1 MSHNNNIFVLT
12 ELHKAAKMGMDSIS
26 FVSEKTEDSTFKD
39 NLSFQYTQYGNLLE
53 ETNKLFEN
61 YGEIPSENNMKDKI
75 VGWTGVQMNTI
86 NDKTTSHLAD
96 MLIQGT
102 TMGMIEGIK
111 LQKNYPNIENDIK
124 NTVNHF
130 VHFQEDSIEQLKK
143 FL

>member
-1 MSHNNNIFVLT
+1 
-12 ELHKAAKMGMDSIS
+12 
-26 FVSEKTEDSTFKD
+26 
-39 NLSFQYTQYGNLLE
+39 
-53 ETNKLFEN
+53 
-61 YGEIPSENNMKDKI
+61 
-75 VGWTGVQMNTI
+75 MNTI

-130 VHFQEDSIEQLKK
+130 VHFQEDSIEQLKN